1 MINNGDDSLGH
12 RLCLLFNAHFED
24 VLHLK
29 KISTKLMR
37 STFFYKLLLYIK
49 GAEKDMTIR

>member
-24 VLHLK
+24 VLILK

-49 GAEKDMTIR
+49 GAEELT